1 MLLGKIKRQSEESFL
16 LIEKTTQEFSIIIE
30 QMICES
36 KKVVDHNLKLDGKIK
51 ERILILADKV
61 LNQQALLS
69 GAGFALYNE
78 SKNKSW
84 QLAWLYRPQHQP
96 HQLANKFCLNKASQ
110 HLVDY
115 QTFSWFSTVKK
126 TKKGYLHGPYVDYI
140 CNSTYT
146 LTYLYPVYFEKQLI
160 GVAATDVMV
169 GQLEQILRDS
179 LANERLP
186 VVMTTPS
193 GRILFSNLPRYRV
206 GELKPN
212 DALTAYQQSQYFTLW
227 GEGSECGAILP

>member
-1 MLLGKIKRQSEESFL
+1 MPLGKIKRISEESFL
-16 LIEKTTQEFSIIIE
+16 LIEKTTQDFSKIIE
-30 QMICES
+30 KMICES
-36 KKVVDHNLKLDGKIK
+36 KKVVDNNFKLESKIK
-51 ERILILADKV
+51 EKILLLADKV
-61 LNQQALLS
+61 LNQQMLLS

-84 QLAWLYRPQHQP
+84 QLAWLYRSLHHPQR
-96 HQLANKFCLNKASQ
+96 LVNKLCLNKASQ
-110 HLVDY
+110 HFVDY
-115 QTFSWFSTVKK
+115 QTFSWFSIVQETE
-126 TKKGYLHGPYVDYI
+126 KGYLHGPYVDYI

-146 LTYLYPVYFEKQLI
+146 LTYLYPVYFEKKLI

-179 LANERLP
+179 LGDDYLP

-193 GRILFSNLPRYRV
+193 GRILFSNLPHYRV

-212 DALTAYQQSQYFTLW
+212 DALTAHLKSQYFTLW
-227 GEGSECGAILP
+227 GEGSECGAMPP